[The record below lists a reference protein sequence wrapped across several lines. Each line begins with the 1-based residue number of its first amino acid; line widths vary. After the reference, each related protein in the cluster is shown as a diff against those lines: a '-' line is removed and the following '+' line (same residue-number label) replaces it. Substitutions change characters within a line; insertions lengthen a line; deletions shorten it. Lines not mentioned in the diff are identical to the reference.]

1 LTQGTAIPVIPANS
15 IEALSS
21 GQLALSLSPAGTLLF
36 APAGFTDTRVVSIA
50 RDSTA
55 LALDLPSGRYAN
67 PRISPDGQRLL
78 IESGGSVIEAL
89 DIARGTRTRL
99 TAPALGT
106 VFSTWNADGSR
117 VIFRRFN
124 RPFWTAGDGTGVTG
138 FVPEGSVNDFPS
150 SAGPDPDS
158 FIAVRFRPETS
169 GDIFLISTG
178 GAFPPKLLIATPAFD
193 GGPQLS
199 PDGRWLLY
207 QSNTSGRAEIYVR
220 RYPDLDREW
229 PVSDDGGI
237 QARWSRNMREVYY
250 RSGRSMVAAA
260 FTGSGAE
267 PVLGKPTTLF
277 TDDYDFGA
285 GVTIANY
292 DVTADGRFVMIRRG
306 PNGGRLRVVVNWTQE
321 LKRILASGG
330 VR

>member
-1 LTQGTAIPVIPANS
+1 
-15 IEALSS
+15 
-21 GQLALSLSPAGTLLF
+21 
-36 APAGFTDTRVVSIA
+36 
-50 RDSTA
+50 
-55 LALDLPSGRYAN
+55 
-67 PRISPDGQRLL
+67 
-78 IESGGSVIEAL
+78 
-89 DIARGTRTRL
+89 
-99 TAPALGT
+99 
-106 VFSTWNADGSR
+106 
-117 VIFRRFN
+117 
-124 RPFWTAGDGTGVTG
+124 
-138 FVPEGSVNDFPS
+138 
-150 SAGPDPDS
+150 
-158 FIAVRFRPETS
+158 
-169 GDIFLISTG
+169 
-178 GAFPPKLLIATPAFD
+178 
-193 GGPQLS
+193 
-199 PDGRWLLY
+199 
-207 QSNTSGRAEIYVR
+207 
-220 RYPDLDREW
+220 
-229 PVSDDGGI
+229 VSDDGGI